1 MRPSFAILFIFI
13 ASFAFSQSHRIV
25 SLNGAITE
33 IVASLGKANDIVGVD
48 VTSTFPKGLKA
59 SDLGHVRSISVEAI
73 LQLKPTMVLATDR
86 DNNQEVFTK
95 LRAAKIPVHIIAQE
109 FSAQGTKKL
118 IREVGQLIGVKST
131 GKLEKKIDDELR
143 TLKKIDKAPTVL
155 FIYARGAGTLMVA
168 GNETPVAKMIALA
181 GAQNAIQ
188 EFSDYKPLTT
198 EALMKSNPDV
208 ILFFDKGLQSLGG
221 VEGALKIEGIAATKA
236 GKKRQIFAM
245 DGALLSGFGPRIGE
259 AALLLNQWFSEH
271 AK

>member
-1 MRPSFAILFIFI
+1 MRPYLVLFLSFI
-13 ASFAFSQSHRIV
+13 SCFAFSQSQRII

-33 IVASLGKANDIVGVD
+33 MVASLGKADEIVGVD

-59 SDLGHVRSISVEAI
+59 TDLGHVRSLSVEAI

-86 DNNQEVFTK
+86 DLNQEVFAK
-95 LRAAKIPVHIIAQE
+95 LRAAKIPVHVIAQE

-118 IREVGQLIGVKST
+118 IREVAQRIDVKST
-131 GKLEKKIDDELR
+131 GKLEKKIDDDLR

-181 GAQNAIQ
+181 GGQNAIQ
-188 EFSDYKPLTT
+188 EFNDYKPLTT

-236 GKKRQIFAM
+236 GKKRHIFAM

-259 AALLLNQWFSEH
+259 AALLLNQWFSEY